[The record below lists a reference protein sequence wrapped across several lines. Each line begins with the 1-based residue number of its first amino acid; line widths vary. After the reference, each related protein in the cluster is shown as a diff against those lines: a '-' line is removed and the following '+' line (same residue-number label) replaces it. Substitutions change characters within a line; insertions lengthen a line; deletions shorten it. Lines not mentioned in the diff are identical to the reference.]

1 MAGERSFL
9 FLFNIAKQ
17 SNFGYLIRTAN
28 AFAAE
33 PVVIGRR
40 SYHTWGAVAETRRTP
55 VHHFYSLD
63 EAMVFVRE
71 AGCRVTGIEILPE
84 ARSVCDDPF
93 QGPTAFM
100 IGNEGTGLTRQQIER
115 CDDFVYVPQYGT
127 AASLNINAATAIVL
141 QRFAIWS
148 GRTECPREGKKFRS
162 GHTAHSAHLEK
173 MRRGGQDVLPGPG
186 ETPV

>member
-9 FLFNIAKQ
+9 ILFNISKQ
-17 SNFGYLIRTAN
+17 SNFGFLIRTAN

-33 PVVIGRR
+33 PVIIGRR
-40 SYHTWGAVAETRRTP
+40 TWRARGAVAGTRRTP

-63 EAMVFVRE
+63 DGMAFVRA
-71 AGCRVTGIEILPE
+71 AGCRITGIEILPE

-100 IGNEGTGLTRQQIER
+100 VGNEGTGLTPQQIER

-127 AASLNINAATAIVL
+127 AVSLNVNAATAIVL

-148 GRTECPREGKKFRS
+148 GRTECPRLGMKFRS
-162 GHTAHSAHLEK
+162 EQTVRTTHLDK
-173 MRRGGQDVLPGPG
+173 MRRGCDP
-186 ETPV
+186 